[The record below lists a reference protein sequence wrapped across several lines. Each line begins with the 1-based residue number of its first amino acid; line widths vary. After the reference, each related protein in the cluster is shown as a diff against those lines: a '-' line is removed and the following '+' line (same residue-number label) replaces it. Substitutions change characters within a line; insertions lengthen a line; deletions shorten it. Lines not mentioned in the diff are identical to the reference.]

1 MNRYISLL
9 RGINVSGQ
17 KKIKMVD
24 LKSLYTSLGYRSVVT
39 YIQSGNVIFDAD
51 SLDRAKLI
59 DEIESAVETHYRF
72 QVPVEIRTG
81 DELEGIIR
89 NCPFGSVDLKED
101 GTKVLV
107 TFLSEKPTAEKVF
120 EIQKY
125 VKTPERLVVSGR
137 EVYLNCPNGYG
148 KTKLS
153 NVFIERV
160 LGVRATT
167 RNWKSIYKLYELSV
181 ESV

>member
-17 KKIKMVD
+17 KKIKMAD
-24 LKSLYTSLGYRSVVT
+24 LKELYTSLGYRNVVT

-51 SLDRAKLI
+51 SLDRTKI
-59 DEIESAVETHYRF
+59 RDELESTVETHYGF

-89 NCPFGSVDLKED
+89 NCPFGYVDLKED
-101 GTKVLV
+101 GTKVMV
-107 TFLSEKPTAEKVF
+107 TFLSEEPTAEKVS
-120 EIQKY
+120 ELQKY
-125 VKTPERLVVSGR
+125 VKNPEIIVVSGR
-137 EVYLNCPNGYG
+137 EVYLNCPDGYG

-153 NVFIERV
+153 NVFIERI
-160 LGVRATT
+160 LGVKATT
-167 RNWKSIYKLYELSV
+167 RNWKSIHKLYELSV